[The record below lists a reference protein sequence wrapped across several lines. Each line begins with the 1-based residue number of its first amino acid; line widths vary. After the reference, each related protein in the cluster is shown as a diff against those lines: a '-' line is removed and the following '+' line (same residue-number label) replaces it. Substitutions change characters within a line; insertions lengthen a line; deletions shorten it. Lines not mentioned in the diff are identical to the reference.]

1 MIQPEDNKP
10 LAQDEIQGVKRRADR
25 PAIGLA
31 LGAGAMRGLA
41 HIGVLQVLERE
52 KIPID
57 VVTGTSI
64 GAIIACA
71 HAARRTGLEMERIV
85 TELQELSYFDLAL
98 PRRGMLIG
106 KRAQKLCGQIVRNMT
121 FEEAIK
127 PCAVVA
133 CALDTGEEATFD
145 SGPMESAIRASI
157 SIPGVFVPHEINGRQ
172 YVDGGLVNRVPVTTA
187 RELGAKLVI
196 GVDVGYRGE
205 PVQPKGVLGIM
216 MQAFDIMEW
225 HVARLKFSTADIMI
239 VPDVRD
245 LNPAHMNHAS
255 QAIARGREAARV
267 ALPDIRRLLSAWDE
281 GIGGSSSAAAE
292 SEAVPPATNVDKGR

>member
-1 MIQPEDNKP
+1 MIQPEDKP
-10 LAQDEIQGVKRRADR
+10 LAQDEIQGAKRRADR

-85 TELQELSYFDLAL
+85 TELQELSYFDLVL
-98 PRRGMLIG
+98 PRRGVLIG
-106 KRAQKLCGQIVRNMT
+106 KRVQRLCGQIVRGMT
-121 FEEAIK
+121 FEEGAK

-133 CALDTGEEATFD
+133 CALDTGEEAVLH
-145 SGPMESAIRASI
+145 SGSMESAIRASI
-157 SIPGVFVPHEINGRQ
+157 SIPGVFIPHEINGRQ
-172 YVDGGLVNRVPVTTA
+172 YIDGGLVNRVPVTTA
-187 RELGAKLVI
+187 REMGAQLVI

-255 QAIARGREAARV
+255 RAIARGREAARI
-267 ALPDIRRLLSAWDE
+267 ALPDIRRLLDGE
-281 GIGGSSSAAAE
+281 GGGSPSDAAI
-292 SEAVPPATNVDKGR
+292 SPP

>member
-1 MIQPEDNKP
+1 MLQPDQKQSE
-10 LAQDEIQGVKRRADR
+10 QKR
-25 PAIGLA
+25 PVIGLA

-52 KIPID
+52 NIPVD

-71 HAARRTGLEMERIV
+71 HAVGRSGLELERIV
-85 TELQELSYFDLAL
+85 AELQELSYFDLAL
-98 PRRGMLIG
+98 PRMGVLVG
-106 KRAQKLCGQIVRNMT
+106 KRVQKLCGQIVRNST
-121 FEEAIK
+121 FEEGVK

-133 CALDTGEEATFD
+133 CELSTGDEAVFG
-145 SGPMESAIRASI
+145 SGSMEDAIRASI
-157 SIPGVFVPHEINGRQ
+157 SIPGIFVPHEIGGRL

-187 RELGAKLVI
+187 RELGAEKVI

-205 PVQPKGVLGIM
+205 PMEPKGVFGIM

-225 HVARLKFSTADIMI
+225 HIARLRFSTADLMI

-245 LNPAHMNHAS
+245 LNPAHMNHADK
-255 QAIARGREAARV
+255 AIARGREAARA
-267 ALPDIRRLLSAWDE
+267 ALPELKRLLATE
-281 GIGGSSSAAAE
+281 HSS
-292 SEAVPPATNVDKGR
+292 